1 MMTTIPGPVPSRTAK
16 YRAFVHGVRVERG
29 DRCEACGRS
38 AVEARQTVLH
48 VHHLWPIAKS
58 GILDALVT
66 CRANVLL
73 VCDWCHAMQ
82 HPARRSWPWL
92 AVGAARGRALR

>member
-1 MMTTIPGPVPSRTAK
+1 MTAGSPSHTPSRTAV
-16 YRAFVHGVRVERG
+16 YRAFVEAVRVERG
-29 DRCEACGRS
+29 NRCQACGRS
-38 AVEARQTVLH
+38 AADARQGSLH

-58 GILDALVT
+58 GISDGLVT

-73 VCDWCHAMQ
+73 VCDYCHTLQ